1 MRKLKTSEKVSIAVL
16 VFLIVLSL
24 VVFQFVNPNTTELE
38 FIYQWF

>member
-16 VFLIVLSL
+16 TFLIVVSL
-24 VVFQFVNPNTTELE
+24 VVFQLVNPNTNELE